1 MKSDSELQS
10 DVLDEIK
17 WRPSIDGAHIGVT
30 AKSGVVTLTGYVA
43 HYAEKSS
50 AEAATKGVY
59 GVQGIANE
67 IQVEMSGTHKRND
80 ADIAAAALHSLMW
93 DFEVPNDKIT
103 VVVKNGWVTL
113 DGKVDWQYQKDA
125 AEQCVSKLMG
135 VKAVTNDI
143 ALQPAAKWGDVTGKI
158 QDAFERNADIE
169 ARRIGVVTHEGKVTL
184 SGSVASWAERDQAM
198 WAAWSAPGVTSVDN
212 QLSVRP

>member
-1 MKSDSELQS
+1 
-10 DVLDEIK
+10 V
-17 WRPSIDGAHIGVT
+17 R
-30 AKSGVVTLTGYVA
+30 
-43 HYAEKSS
+43 
-50 AEAATKGVY
+50 
-59 GVQGIANE
+59 GIANE
-67 IQVEMSGTHKRND
+67 IQVELSGTHQRND
-80 ADIAAAALHSLMW
+80 ADIAAAALHSLKW
-93 DFEVPNDKIT
+93 DVEVPNDRIT

-113 DGKVDWQYQKDA
+113 DGKVDWQYQRDA
-125 AEQCVSKLMG
+125 AERCVSKLMG

-143 ALQPAAKWGDVTGKI
+143 ALKPAAKWDDVTGKI

-184 SGSVASWAERDQAM
+184 SGSVSSWAERDQAM